1 MYVIFWQLVTSFISI
16 VALGKC
22 SKSLCKVTTDF
33 LSLCRKG
40 WTNSFGSVN
49 YCLANGV
56 FFAGYKSITFL
67 QMILLENMVSIKSA
81 RVIGL
86 AVPH

>member
-1 MYVIFWQLVTSFISI
+1 MYVIFCQLVNSFISI
-16 VALGKC
+16 MALGIC

-56 FFAGYKSITFL
+56 FLLEIKVLFRL
-67 QMILLENMVSIKSA
+67 QMILLENLTCKY
-81 RVIGL
+81 L
-86 AVPH
+86 